1 MPRIITKFITLDYSG
16 LQLEK
21 AHEILYDLKDQIG
34 KNEFNGLNVIHNNG
48 SLSIE
53 GKIEMH
59 SILFNLKAEIWLHDD
74 NFRIKFETN
83 APLALTGKVMSNIKS
98 YLDNS
103 LKKSLN
109 ERDSISYG
117 MVSNVM
123 KDTILR
129 N

>member
-1 MPRIITKFITLDYSG
+1 MTRIITKFITLDYSG

-48 SLSIE
+48 SLNIE

-74 NFRIKFETN
+74 NFRIKYETN